1 MGFSYL
7 MPSVRA
13 VLTRDVDGVDLG
25 LISIAPAKSG
35 SVINAPPNVLEV
47 LIKRGV
53 ASLLDEDRISS
64 EEILKRVWLE
74 NRAPSELRELPRDFY
89 VRARLSMVSGDQ
101 KSVRVYAQQLRELA
115 QLRLRKILTLLAVN
129 PGIAD
134 SRDFL
139 DKLTIEEEEVVKS
152 IAPIIKDFLNAV
164 VGLQ

>member
-1 MGFSYL
+1 MGYSYL
-7 MPSVRA
+7 MPSARA

-25 LISIAPAKSG
+25 IISIAPAKAG
-35 SVINAPPNVLEV
+35 TVINAPPSVLEV
-47 LIKRGV
+47 LIKRGI
-53 ASLLDEDRISS
+53 ASLLDEDRVGS

-89 VRARLSMVSGDQ
+89 VRARLSMVGSDQ
-101 KSVRVYAQQLRELA
+101 RSVRLFAQQLRELA
-115 QLRLRKILTLLAVN
+115 QLRLRKILMFLAVN

-139 DKLTIEEEEVVKS
+139 DKLTIEEEELVKS
-152 IAPIIKDFLNAV
+152 IAPLIKEFLNAV